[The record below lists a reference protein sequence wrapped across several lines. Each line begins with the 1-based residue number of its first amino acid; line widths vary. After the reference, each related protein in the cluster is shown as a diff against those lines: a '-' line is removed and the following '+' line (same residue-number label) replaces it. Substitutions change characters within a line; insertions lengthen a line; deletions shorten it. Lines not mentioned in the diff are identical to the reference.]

1 MAEPNDPS
9 APCMIE
15 WSGGLTFFRVLDCPV
30 LGRLMPKHV
39 SPHGESTRFI
49 LHPTDF
55 SHTSDVAFAH
65 ALRLA
70 VHNRAAFS
78 LLHVLES
85 KQDPPPWD
93 DYPEI
98 RETLERWGF
107 LAPGAQRSDV
117 ADQLGMRVQKLVGVD
132 KNVTD
137 YITKYVHEHAVDM
150 VVLATGE
157 HDILPHWFRPSIAE
171 SVAMKGKVP
180 TLFIPYGARGCV
192 SLDDGSVRLEN
203 ILIPVDRKPCPDLAI
218 ERAVNALAAFGSDQ
232 SKLTLLHIGAEQHFP
247 WPRWPDD
254 FRWQHVQSIREGRV
268 VDEILREAEQLSADL
283 IVVVTEGAHGILD
296 ALRGS
301 TTQQIVRHAPCP
313 VLAIPYDF

>member
-1 MAEPNDPS
+1 MLNLAS
-9 APCMIE
+9 
-15 WSGGLTFFRVLDCPV
+15 LQ
-30 LGRLMPKHV
+30 
-39 SPHGESTRFI
+39 GESTRFI

-55 SHTSDVAFAH
+55 SHTSDLAFAH

-70 VHNRAAFS
+70 VHDRAAFS
-78 LLHVLES
+78 LLHVLGS
-85 KQDPPPWD
+85 KQDQPPWD
-93 DYPEI
+93 EYPEI

-117 ADQLGMRVQKLVGVD
+117 ADKLGMRVQKVLGID

-137 YITKYVHEHAVDM
+137 YITKYVREHAVDM

-180 TLFIPYGARGCV
+180 TLFIPFGARGCV
-192 SLDDGSVRLEN
+192 SLEDGSVRLEN
-203 ILIPVDRKPCPDLAI
+203 ILIPVDRKPCADLAI
-218 ERAVNALAAFGSDQ
+218 ERAVDALAAFGSDQ
-232 SKLTLLHIGAEQHFP
+232 SKLTLLHVGDEPHFP

-254 FRWQHVQSIREGRV
+254 FRWQHVQTIRQGRV
-268 VDEILREAEQLSADL
+268 VDEILRSAEELTADL
-283 IVVVTEGAHGILD
+283 IVLVTAGAHGILD